1 MTPRELHAVLQAAF
15 DALAALHC
23 GVPAGISIDTA
34 FAVGVAAG
42 QIAKAKALVGRDI
55 DDLEKRADQ
64 PPA

>member
-1 MTPRELHAVLQAAF
+1 MTPRELHAILQAAF
-15 DALAALHC
+15 DALAALQ
-23 GVPAGISIDTA
+23 GRVPGGISADTA
-34 FAVGVAAG
+34 FAVGVATG